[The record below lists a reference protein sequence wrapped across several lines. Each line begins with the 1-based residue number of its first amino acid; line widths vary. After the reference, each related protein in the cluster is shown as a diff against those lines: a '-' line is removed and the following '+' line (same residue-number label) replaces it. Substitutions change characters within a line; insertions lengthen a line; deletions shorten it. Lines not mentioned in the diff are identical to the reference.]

1 MAKVSR
7 INKNNK
13 VAKMVKKFAA
23 KRAKLKAIVLDRSRD
38 LGERFEATQALAS
51 LPRNGAANRYR
62 NRCELTGCPRSVYS
76 KFRLSRNMLRKLAN
90 EGLLPGVQ
98 KSSW

>member
-7 INKNNK
+7 VNKNNK
-13 VAKMVKKFAA
+13 VAKMIKKFAA
-23 KRAKLKAIVLDRSRD
+23 KRAKLKAVANDRSAD
-38 LGERFEATQALAS
+38 LEVRFDATQKLAA
-51 LPRNGAANRYR
+51 LPRNSAANRYR
-62 NRCELTGCPRSVYS
+62 NRCELTGRPHGVYS

-90 EGLLPGVQ
+90 EGMLPGVQ

>member
-1 MAKVSR
+1 MSKVSR
-7 INKNNK
+7 VNKNNK

-23 KRAKLKAIVLDRSRD
+23 KRAKLKAIISDRSAD
-38 LGERFEATQALAS
+38 LADRFEATQELAA

-62 NRCELTGCPRSVYS
+62 NRCELTGRPHGVYR
-76 KFRLSRNMLRKLAN
+76 KFKLARNMLRKLAN
-90 EGLLPGVQ
+90 EGLLPGVR

>member
-7 INKNNK
+7 VNKNNK
-13 VAKMVKKFAA
+13 VAKMIKKYAA
-23 KRAKLKAIVLDRSRD
+23 KRAKLKAVASDRSAD
-38 LGERFEATQALAS
+38 LDARFEATQQLAA

-62 NRCELTGCPRSVYS
+62 NRCELTGRPQGVYR
-76 KFRLSRNMLRKLAN
+76 KFRLGRSMLRKLAN
-90 EGLLPGVQ
+90 DGLLPGVR

>member
-1 MAKVSR
+1 MAKISR
-7 INKNNK
+7 INRNNK
-13 VAKMVKKFAA
+13 VASMVKRFAA
-23 KRAKLKAIVLDRSRD
+23 KRAKLKALVSDRTVD
-38 LGERFEATQALAS
+38 LETRFEATQKLAS

-62 NRCELTGCPRSVYS
+62 NRCELTGRPHGVHR

-90 EGLLPGVQ
+90 EGMLPGVR

>member
-7 INKNNK
+7 VNKNNK
-13 VAKMVKKFAA
+13 VARMVKKFAT
-23 KRAKLKAIVLDRSRD
+23 KRAKLKAVANDRKAD
-38 LGERFEATQALAS
+38 LETRFEATQQLAA

-90 EGLLPGVQ
+90 EGMLPGVQ